1 MPRTKKG
8 MIRAFA
14 IDNFKS
20 LVDFRLPP
28 KPHQLGALTVLVG
41 LNGAGK
47 STVLQA
53 FDFVGHLA
61 NGQVSQ
67 WLAKREWKSSDLTSR
82 LLKKKL
88 ISFGILIEHPE
99 QGLIE
104 WRGSFNTTE
113 GRCTS
118 ESVIIVNDQQVLRL
132 KDGQMVVSPRHG
144 DASVDYPLRAINYEG
159 SSLSFI
165 SPKDVHP
172 AIEIVKAVAANLRSL
187 DLLSPQAMRRRAKDG
202 SDIGYGGERLSA
214 YIHGLSVDAKKELM
228 LALKEFYPHLAELG
242 SSSLRS
248 GWKDLKIIE
257 EYRKESGISIRVESG
272 SRQINDGLLRILAV
286 LAEISSGQMRD
297 TVSDVNSCVLFDEIE
312 NGINPEIVQKLVQYL
327 LEAKRQTIVT
337 THSPL
342 VLNYLPDAVAKE
354 SVILLFRDG
363 SGCTRSARLFD
374 LPSAKRKLVFLGPG
388 EVYVGSCIEIL
399 SEEAYANLNDEMV

>member
-1 MPRTKKG
+1 

-20 LVDFRLPP
+20 LVSFRMPP
-28 KPHQLGALTVLVG
+28 KPHNLGALTVLVG

-67 WLAKREWKSSDLTSR
+67 WLAKREWKASDLTSK

-88 ISFGILIEHPE
+88 ISFGIKIDHTE
-99 QGLIE
+99 QGVIS

-113 GRCTS
+113 GRCTA
-118 ESVIIVNDQQVLRL
+118 ESIVVNTDQQVLRL

-144 DASVDYPLRAINYEG
+144 DSPVAYPLRAINYEG

-172 AIEIVKAVAANLRSL
+172 AIGIIKSVAANLRSL

-214 YIHGLSVDAKKELM
+214 YIHGLSADSKKEM
-228 LALKEFYPHLAELG
+228 TLALKEFYPRLAELG
-242 SSSLRS
+242 SISLRS

-257 EYRKESGISIRVESG
+257 EYQKGSNDTIRVESG
-272 SRQINDGLLRILAV
+272 SRQINDGLLRVLAV
-286 LAEISSGQMRD
+286 LAETSSGRMRD
-297 TVSDVNSCVLFDEIE
+297 ATSAANSCILFDEIE
-312 NGINPEIVQKLVQYL
+312 NGINPEIMQKLVKYL
-327 LEAKRQTIVT
+327 IEAKRQTIVT

-342 VLNYLPDAVAKE
+342 VLNYLPDAVAEE
-354 SVILLFRDG
+354 SVVLLFRDG
-363 SGCTRSARLFD
+363 SGSTRSVRLFD
-374 LPSAKRKLVFLGPG
+374 LPSTKEKLAFLGPG
-388 EVYVGSCIEIL
+388 EVYVDSHIEGL
-399 SEEAYANLNDEMV
+399 TEEALASLSNEVP